1 MPKSKTV
8 RVTPNV
14 QKCLEIL
21 KLATESMPAGELKR
35 RAEAALGYLS
45 RTFKGDPQPHKG
57 ILCTPDKPVVI

>member
-1 MPKSKTV
+1 MPKIKTV

-14 QKCLEIL
+14 QKCLEVL
-21 KLATESMPAGELKR
+21 KLATESMPPGDLKR

-45 RTFKGDPQPHKG
+45 RTFEGEPQPHKG